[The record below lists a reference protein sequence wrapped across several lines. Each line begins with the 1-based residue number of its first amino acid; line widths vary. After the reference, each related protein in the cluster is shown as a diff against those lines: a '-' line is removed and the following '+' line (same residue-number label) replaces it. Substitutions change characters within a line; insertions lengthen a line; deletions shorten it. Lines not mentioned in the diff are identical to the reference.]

1 MRPLDRRQFLS
12 VAGLGALAVPTAAL
26 LTACGGGGDSAGTTA
41 AGTGGTATGAG
52 TVGPLKIA
60 LSSSTQPT
68 YITDLAGPLLYG
80 KDFGLNVSKDDIVTF
95 QSHATAVQA
104 VLSGQLQVVGASTMA
119 QLSVIAQGS
128 PFKMFAPYI
137 LVDTYCI
144 AAEESIGTLQEIKSK
159 NATVAV
165 DSEGGAGRTGM
176 DAILKAKDAGFLV
189 KDLENVNGIESSSGR
204 ASALESGDAQVAL
217 VHIYQANKITQETG
231 KKLNVLG
238 TLYESVP
245 LYLKEAYAAPQAWLD
260 SNQATAAALMA
271 SIIKASRELSASEET
286 FMAAVKE
293 LLPEPPGDD
302 QLKLSFDLIG
312 KYQFWPTDP
321 PTGLEDDRVQFMIDL
336 GKAEG
341 LLTNPSLSPATVVD
355 NRPLEAAQ
363 KLVGPAPAGSG
374 ASSAPATTGTS

>member
-1 MRPLDRRQFLS
+1 MRPVDRRQFLS
-12 VAGLGALAVPTAAL
+12 IAGLGALTVPAAAL
-26 LTACGGGGDSAGTTA
+26 LSACGGSDPAATTTTGSGSGADAG
-41 AGTGGTATGAG
+41 G

-80 KDFGLNVSKDDIVTF
+80 KDFGLNVTKDDIVTF

-144 AAEESIGTLQEIKSK
+144 AADPSITTIDEIKSK
-159 NATVAV
+159 NATVGV

-176 DAILKAKDAGFLV
+176 DAILKANNADFLV

-204 ASALESGDAQVAL
+204 ASALQAGDVQVAL
-217 VHIYQANKITQETG
+217 VHIYQANKIMKETG
-231 KKLNVLG
+231 KQLNILG

-260 SNQATAAALMA
+260 SNQATAAALTA
-271 SIIKASRELSASEET
+271 SIIKASRELSSSEET
-286 FMAAVKE
+286 FMSAVKE

-312 KYQFWPTDP
+312 KYQFWPTNP
-321 PTGLEDDRVQFMIDL
+321 PTGLEDDRIQFMIDL

-341 LLTNPSLSPATVVD
+341 LLTNPSLTPETVID
-355 NRPLEAAQ
+355 NRPMEAAQ
-363 KLVGPAPAGSG
+363 KLVGDAPGSAA
-374 ASSAPATTGTS
+374 ASSAPVTTTS